1 MTKAIFN
8 IEQEEITF
16 GGKMEKPWEM
26 YNFLGVQMLQEGTL
40 EEERKRYRKETERL
54 GAEQYY
60 KNIAVAPLKIS
71 KALLR
76 EIREEE
82 DIQSVMGGFEW
93 MKEIDILA
101 VPPNAYRKLVNPYG
115 LKASIKPLTPHERR
129 LDIKLKSTHLEDQKN
144 RLVKE
149 LGLDQAEAQIISDM
163 VRRLAEVKIK
173 EAGKQWSESV
183 KRAFT
188 NLMTAILIEETKAIR
203 SKPQQIKRAMIG
215 TNYKDRA
222 LCQV

>member
-8 IEQEEITF
+8 IEQEEIPF
-16 GGKMEKPWEM
+16 GGKMEKPWELHM
-26 YNFLGVQMLQEGTL
+26 YNLWGIQMLQEGTL

-101 VPPNAYRKLVNPYG
+101 VPPNAYKELYG
-115 LKASIKPLTPHERR
+115 PKVSIKPLTSPERR

-149 LGLDQAEAQIISDM
+149 LGLNQAEAQIISDM

-173 EAGKQWSESV
+173 EAGKKWSESV
-183 KRAFT
+183 KKAFA
-188 NLMTAILIEETKAIR
+188 NLMTAILIEETKAIKPQR
-203 SKPQQIKRAMIG
+203 SKRARIG
-215 TNYKDRA
+215 TNYGDISV
-222 LCQV
+222 CPV

>member
-8 IEQEEITF
+8 IEQEEIPF
-16 GGKMEKPWEM
+16 GGKMEKPRELYM
-26 YNFLGVQMLQEGTL
+26 YNLWGIQMLQEGTL

-101 VPPNAYRKLVNPYG
+101 VPPNAYKELYG
-115 LKASIKPLTPHERR
+115 PKVSIKPLTSPERR

-149 LGLDQAEAQIISDM
+149 LGLNQAEAQIISDM

-173 EAGKQWSESV
+173 EAGKKWSESV
-183 KRAFT
+183 KKAFA
-188 NLMTAILIEETKAIR
+188 NLMTAILIEETKAIKPQR
-203 SKPQQIKRAMIG
+203 SKRARIG
-215 TNYKDRA
+215 TNCGDISV
-222 LCQV
+222 CPV